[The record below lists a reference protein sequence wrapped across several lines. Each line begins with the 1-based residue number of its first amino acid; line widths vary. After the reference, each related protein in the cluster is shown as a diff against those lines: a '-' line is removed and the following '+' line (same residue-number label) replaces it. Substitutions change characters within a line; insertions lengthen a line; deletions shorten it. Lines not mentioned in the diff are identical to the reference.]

1 MLVWKNCTSGKGG
14 DRFWALVRELWME
27 KDRLQRCYHIIWL
40 SRAARSLW
48 FTKPNVK
55 LKCQGNVSNPKEQP
69 ELIWHNLLQGL
80 YSIWA
85 SLVPTNAHHEA
96 GQFWW
101 WWESPEYLSGQDFIV
116 SSKRWGG
123 GSVQAPNWKATV
135 AFNMIGPC
143 CESYHK
149 LNFCFLLHWWSLD
162 KGWACYLGVQV
173 CWEITWRCWSCWGC
187 NMEIPVL
194 LGISLETGPS

>member
-1 MLVWKNCTSGKGG
+1 MTTLYGS
-14 DRFWALVRELWME
+14 
-27 KDRLQRCYHIIWL
+27 
-40 SRAARSLW
+40 
-48 FTKPNVK
+48 P
-55 LKCQGNVSNPKEQP
+55 EQP
-69 ELIWHNLLQGL
+69 EVYDLPNQMWSRSAREMLAIPKSNRNWSDIT
-80 YSIWA
+80 YSMVFILFELAW
-85 SLVPTNAHHEA
+85 SPPMHHHEA

-116 SSKRWGG
+116 SSKRWGI
-123 GSVQAPNWKATV
+123 SVQAPNWKATV

-162 KGWACYLGVQV
+162 KGWACYLGVQAW
-173 CWEITWRCWSCWGC
+173 WEIIWRCWSCWGC